1 MSNLVKLFKH
11 QEEALNET
19 YEKNR
24 VAYYL
29 DMGLGKT
36 FVGSEKLWELNT
48 PYNLVVCQKSQISDW
63 KEHFETYYQEYKVIV
78 YEKQSLEIIPPE
90 SVLIINYDKAW
101 RRDELTRL
109 EDFTLLLDE
118 SSMIK
123 NERSNRSKFVL
134 EKLHPNNVILLSGT
148 PVSGKYEE
156 IVSQVN
162 LLGWKI
168 SKDLFL
174 KQYTEREWDEI
185 DGGYKIVG
193 YKNVDR
199 LKRKLTKYGAV
210 FMKTEE
216 VFDLPPQNHINVNV
230 KNTKLY
236 KEFSKH
242 HIAEY
247 EGETIVGDT
256 PASAKMYLRQFAG
269 FMNKNKVQRL
279 KELIQSTNDRL
290 IVFYN
295 FKKEYEIISQLCEE
309 LERPVSTV
317 NGQMRDLSA
326 YEEKNNSITLI
337 QYKAGARG
345 LNLQKSN
352 KIIYFTLTDESELF
366 EQSKKRTHR
375 IGQDQPCFYY
385 YLLSEGSIEWRMLQ
399 VLKEYKDYTD
409 ELFEKEEVKK

>member
-1 MSNLVKLFKH
+1 MSNLVKLFSH
-11 QEEALNET
+11 QEKALNHT
-19 YEKNR
+19 YENNR

-48 PYNLVVCQKSQISDW
+48 PYNLVICQKSQISDW
-63 KEHFETYYQEYKVIV
+63 KEHFETFYPEYKVIV
-78 YEKQSLEIIPPE
+78 FDKQSIDIIPTE
-90 SVLIINYDKAW
+90 SVLVINYDKAW
-101 RRDELTRL
+101 RRDELIHLR
-109 EDFTLLLDE
+109 DFTLLLDE

-123 NERSNRSKFVL
+123 NERSNRSKFIL
-134 EKLHPNNVILLSGT
+134 NELSPDNVILLSGT

-199 LKRKLTKYGAV
+199 LKRKLKKYGAV
-210 FMKTEE
+210 FMKTDE
-216 VFDLPPQNHINVNV
+216 VFDLPKQNDIKITI

-236 KEFSKH
+236 KEFAKH

-269 FMNKNKVQRL
+269 FMNKNKMQRL

-290 IVFYN
+290 IIFYN
-295 FKKEYEIISQLCEE
+295 FKKEYELISQMCEE
-309 LERPVSTV
+309 QERPVSAV
-317 NGQMRDLSA
+317 NGQIRDLEA
-326 YEEKNNSITLI
+326 YENKDNSITLI
-337 QYKAGARG
+337 QYQAGAMG

-352 KIIYFTLTDESELF
+352 KAIYFSLTDRSELF
-366 EQSKKRTHR
+366 EQSKKRIHR
-375 IGQDQPCFYY
+375 IGQSEPCFYY
-385 YLLSEGSIEWRMLQ
+385 YLLTEGSIEWRMLQ

-409 ELFEKEEVKK
+409 ELFEKEEM

>member
-1 MSNLVKLFKH
+1 MSDLVKLFKH
-11 QEEALNET
+11 QDSALNET
-19 YEKNR
+19 YEYNQ

-36 FVGSEKLWELNT
+36 YVGSEKLWELNT
-48 PYNLVVCQKSQISDW
+48 PYNLVICQKSQISDW
-63 KEHFETYYQEYKVIV
+63 KEHFESFYPEYKVIV
-78 YEKQSLEIIPPE
+78 FDKQSLDIIPPE
-90 SVLIINYDKAW
+90 SILVINYDKAW
-101 RRDELTRL
+101 RRAELTRL
-109 EDFTLLLDE
+109 RDFTLLLDE

-123 NERSNRSKFVL
+123 NESSNRSRFIL
-134 EKLHPNNVILLSGT
+134 SELHPINVILLSGT

-168 SKDLFL
+168 SKELFL

-193 YKNVDR
+193 YKNIDR
-199 LKRKLTKYGAV
+199 LKRKLKNYGAV
-210 FMKTEE
+210 FMKTDE
-216 VFDLPPQNHINVNV
+216 VFDLPKQNHIKVKV

-236 KEFSKH
+236 KEFAKH

-269 FMNKNKVQRL
+269 FMNKNKMQRL

-290 IVFYN
+290 IIFYN
-295 FKKEYEIISQLCEE
+295 FKKEYEMISQLCED
-309 LERPVSTV
+309 LERPISAV
-317 NGQMRDLSA
+317 NGQGRDLEA
-326 YEEKNNSITLI
+326 YEKESNSVTLI
-337 QYKAGARG
+337 QYQAGAMG

-352 KIIYFTLTDESELF
+352 KAIYFTLTDRSELF
-366 EQSKKRTHR
+366 EQSKKRIHR
-375 IGQDQPCFYY
+375 IGQGEPCFYY
-385 YLLSEGSIEWRMLQ
+385 YLLTEGSIEWRMLN

-409 ELFEKEEVKK
+409 ELFEKEDM

>member
-11 QEEALNET
+11 QDCALNDT
-19 YEKNR
+19 YDFDR

-36 FVGSEKLWELNT
+36 YVGSEKLWELNT
-48 PYNLVVCQKSQISDW
+48 PYNLVICQKSQISDW
-63 KEHFETYYQEYKVIV
+63 KEHFESFYPEYKAIV
-78 YEKQSLEIIPPE
+78 FDKQSLDIIPSE
-90 SVLIINYDKAW
+90 SILVINYDKAW
-101 RRDELTRL
+101 RRAELTRL
-109 EDFTLLLDE
+109 RDFTLLLDE

-123 NERSNRSKFVL
+123 NERSNRSKFIL
-134 EKLHPNNVILLSGT
+134 NKLSPENVILLSGT

-199 LKRKLTKYGAV
+199 LKRKLKNYGAV

-216 VFDLPPQNHINVNV
+216 VFNLPPQNHINVKV

-242 HIAEY
+242 HIADY

-290 IVFYN
+290 VIFYN
-295 FKKEYEIISQLCEE
+295 FKKEYELISQMCKE
-309 LERPVSTV
+309 LERPVSAV
-317 NGQMRDLSA
+317 NGQIRDLEA
-326 YEEKNNSITLI
+326 YEKESSSITLI
-337 QYKAGARG
+337 QYQAGAMG

-352 KIIYFTLTDESELF
+352 KAIYFSLTDRSELF
-366 EQSKKRTHR
+366 EQSKKRIHR
-375 IGQDQPCFYY
+375 IGQSEPCFYY
-385 YLLSEGSIEWRMLQ
+385 YLLTEGSIEWRMLN

-409 ELFEKEEVKK
+409 ELFEKEEM

>member
-1 MSNLVKLFKH
+1 M
-11 QEEALNET
+11 
-19 YEKNR
+19 
-24 VAYYL
+24 
-29 DMGLGKT
+29 
-36 FVGSEKLWELNT
+36 
-48 PYNLVVCQKSQISDW
+48 
-63 KEHFETYYQEYKVIV
+63 IV
-78 YEKQSLEIIPPE
+78 FDKQSIDIIPTE
-90 SVLIINYDKAW
+90 SVLVINYDKAW

-109 EDFTLLLDE
+109 RDFTLLLDE

-123 NERSNRSKFVL
+123 NERSNRSRFIL
-134 EKLHPNNVILLSGT
+134 NELSPDNVILLSGT

-199 LKRKLTKYGAV
+199 LKRKLKKYGAV
-210 FMKTEE
+210 FMKTDE
-216 VFDLPPQNHINVNV
+216 VFDLPKQNDIKITI

-236 KEFSKH
+236 KEFAKH

-269 FMNKNKVQRL
+269 FMNKNKIQRL

-290 IVFYN
+290 IIFYN
-295 FKKEYEIISQLCEE
+295 FKKEYELISQMCEE
-309 LERPVSTV
+309 QERPVSAV
-317 NGQMRDLSA
+317 NGQIRDLEA
-326 YEEKNNSITLI
+326 YENKDNSITLI
-337 QYKAGARG
+337 QYQAGAMG

-352 KIIYFTLTDESELF
+352 KAIYFSLTDRSELF
-366 EQSKKRTHR
+366 EQSKKRIHR
-375 IGQDQPCFYY
+375 IGQSEPCFYY
-385 YLLSEGSIEWRMLQ
+385 YLLTEGSIEWRMLQ

-409 ELFEKEEVKK
+409 ELFEKEEM